1 MLWCMRTT
9 IRMNDDLLE
18 AVKAAALGTG
28 QTLTRFIEDAVR
40 RQLAINEHVET
51 TTPPDLPVFSGD
63 GVHPGVD
70 LDSNVSLLGLMDD
83 NR

>member
-1 MLWCMRTT
+1 
-9 IRMNDDLLE
+9 MNDDLLE

-51 TTPPDLPVFSGD
+51 TVPPDLPIFSGD
-63 GVHPGVD
+63 GVHRGVD
-70 LDSNVSLLGLMDD
+70 LDTNASLRGLMDD

>member
-28 QTLTRFIEDAVR
+28 QTLTRFIEDAAR
-40 RQLAINEHVET
+40 RQLAIDEHVKT

-63 GVHPGVD
+63 GVHTGVD
-70 LDSNVSLLGLMDD
+70 LDSNATILGFMDD